1 MAESATALAIMGMAL
16 VTYLTRVGGLFLA
29 GRLPTGRR
37 WRAALTAM
45 PGVILVS
52 LVAPLVLGAGV
63 AEAMG
68 AMVVLAL
75 ARRVALPV
83 VVVAGIVVV
92 AVGRAW
98 LTG

>member
-1 MAESATALAIMGMAL
+1 MGMAL